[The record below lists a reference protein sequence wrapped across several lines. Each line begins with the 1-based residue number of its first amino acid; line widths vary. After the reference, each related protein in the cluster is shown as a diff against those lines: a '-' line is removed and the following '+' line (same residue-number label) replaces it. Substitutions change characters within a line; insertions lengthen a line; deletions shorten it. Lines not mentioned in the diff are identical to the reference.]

1 MWTKF
6 ALNGVVA
13 FMLVGLYLAWKSVQ
27 LEVCGIFEDLHRKE
41 NKKKTTKLRNVYFIV
56 LPYYMDH
63 ILKRPK
69 PFPQI
74 PINKQ

>member
-27 LEVCGIFEDLHRKE
+27 LEVYGISEDLHRNE
-41 NKKKTTKLRNVYFIV
+41 NKKKTTKLRDVYFIV
-56 LPYYMDH
+56 YPYRLYH
-63 ILKRPK
+63 IDY
-69 PFPQI
+69 I
-74 PINKQ
+74 I